1 MTQSSSVVDE
11 AVVMDIF
18 CVDGQRQSL
27 TRTSDRRNRTSYTR
41 EQKLAAIT
49 YTKMTYRSRKDNTSY
64 VISRYEAA
72 KNLGITSKMLRDWI
86 RQEEKIASLKKGTRK
101 GIDGRRAQEESMEE
115 ELFREFQEG
124 RVADGAVDRDW

>member
-1 MTQSSSVVDE
+1 MAQSSSVVDE

-124 RVADGAVDRDW
+124 KVADGAVDRD